1 MIGYPRN
8 LRRREAS
15 EYLRER
21 YNIHRAPSTL
31 AKLAVVGGGPS
42 FRHAGRVPLYPIPE
56 LDRWAES
63 IMSPLRSSTSD
74 RGAPATAVEDG
85 SLDSVKDRQAQARQL
100 RPADRA
106 PAGGGIAGPQHT
118 TPKAVAQSRHSGGF
132 G

>member
-1 MIGYPRN
+1 MIGYPQN

-15 EYLRER
+15 QYLRER
-21 YNIHRAPSTL
+21 YNIRRAPSTL

-74 RGAPATAVEDG
+74 CGATTAAPSRPAPVSTSTCSGPNPRPAARLADGNAPMPDAESAPAVG
-85 SLDSVKDRQAQARQL
+85 
-100 RPADRA
+100 RA
-106 PAGGGIAGPQHT
+106 LTLPAG
-118 TPKAVAQSRHSGGF
+118 R
-132 G
+132 